1 MWPRDF
7 LPNDVQ
13 GRPCDENNPNG
24 PKLRGR
30 FSTIGYQA
38 NARSSWS
45 ATTTIEKAAEN
56 LLIQIKTD
64 RPEGSTRP
72 MYFACHSL
80 GGLVTCQVRLF
91 PLEL

>member
-1 MWPRDF
+1 MWPRDY
-7 LPNDVQ
+7 LPNDIKE
-13 GRPCDENNPNG
+13 RPRDGNDPDG

-64 RPEGSTRP
+64 RPE
-72 MYFACHSL
+72 
-80 GGLVTCQVRLF
+80 VRTNTEVIY
-91 PLEL
+91 LENVMSNLP